1 MTWAQFRKGR
11 VLSGKNHAAIAKA
24 AGAIAGVLAAAGKLD
39 DDDGKIGD
47 GQPGPDADGSV
58 GANAPDPASAS
69 DGTGTRSLFVPEQA
83 PALRY
88 FARRR

>member
-11 VLSGKNHAAIAKA
+11 VLSGKNHAAVAKA

-39 DDDGKIGD
+39 DDGKIGD
-47 GQPGPDADGSV
+47 GQPGPGADGSV
-58 GANAPDPASAS
+58 GANAPDPASAA

-83 PALRY
+83 PVLRY
-88 FARRR
+88 LARRR